1 MYKLIK
7 EVARE
12 MFIQTLL
19 LCQVTTE
26 NPPPYVLQSVGEI
39 LLSPDILIGLVDD
52 KEVQR

>member
-12 MFIQTLL
+12 TLIQTLL

-26 NPPPYVLQSVGEI
+26 NPSPYALQSLGEI
-39 LLSPDILIGLVDD
+39 LLSPDILTGLVDD
-52 KEVQR
+52 TEVQR